1 MTTAEDHRLER
12 LTEICAVLPESSR
25 VISGS
30 HASFIVRK
38 KTYLYFLNDHHGDG
52 IVSLCWRTTRSE
64 NASWVNHDAS
74 RFYLPAYLGT
84 RGWAAVRLDV
94 GTVDWD
100 EVTGFVHDSYR
111 LIAPKRLS
119 ATLTPRQG

>member
-1 MTTAEDHRLER
+1 MTIAEDYR
-12 LTEICAVLPESSR
+12 LTRLTSICAPLPESSC
-25 VISGS
+25 VSSGS

-64 NASWVNHDAS
+64 NATWVSHDAT

-84 RGWAAVRLDV
+84 RGWAALRLDV
-94 GTVDWD
+94 GTIDWD
-100 EVTGFVHDSYR
+100 EVTGFVYDSYR

-119 ATLTPRQG
+119 VGLPPPNG